1 MHTNLLERVKK
12 DDAEAFRLIF
22 DANYERLA
30 YFAYKYVG
38 DKAAAEDI
46 VQEVFVNFWAKRQQW
61 KVTTSLQA
69 YLYGAVRNSCLN
81 YIKFNKVRTAYAER
95 SNHTEREDALIP
107 EQIDA
112 KDLAKLIESGLVNLP
127 VERQKIFRL
136 SREEGL
142 KYREIA
148 DQLGISIKTVEAQ
161 MGKALKFM
169 REQLK
174 DFLVILFVICLSLIK
189 NYFQ

>member
-12 DDAEAFRLIF
+12 DDAQAFKLIF
-22 DANYERLA
+22 DSNYEKLA
-30 YFAYKYVG
+30 YFAYKYVD

-46 VQEVFVNFWAKRQQW
+46 VQEVFVNFWAKRHQW

-95 SNHTEREDALIP
+95 SNHTEREDAHIP
-107 EQIDA
+107 EQVDA

-174 DFLVILFVICLSLIK
+174 DFLVILFGICLSLIK

>member
-12 DDAEAFRLIF
+12 DDAEAFKLIF
-22 DANYERLA
+22 DTNYERLA
-30 YFAYKYVG
+30 YFAYKYVD

-46 VQEVFVNFWAKRQQW
+46 VQEVFVNFWAKRHQW
-61 KVTTSLQA
+61 KVTTSLQG
-69 YLYGAVRNSCLN
+69 YLYGAVKNSCLN

-148 DQLGISIKTVEAQ
+148 DRLGISIKTVEAQ

-174 DFLVILFVICLSLIK
+174 DFLVILFGICLSLIK